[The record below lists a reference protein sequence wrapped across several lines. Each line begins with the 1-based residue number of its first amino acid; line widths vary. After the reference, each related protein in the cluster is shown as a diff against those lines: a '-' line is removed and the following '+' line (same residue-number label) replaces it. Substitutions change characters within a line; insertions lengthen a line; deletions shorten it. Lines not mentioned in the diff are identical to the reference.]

1 MADLPSDRCGHR
13 WPEGFDPGDAP
24 DANHQSC
31 CWRET
36 WRDYD
41 RCIWHAETDERKP
54 AAALERAREP
64 GGSRKG
70 NRTPGTPSELLDGA
84 YLDGADLAGVGSFAA
99 CTFRDGVLTDA
110 DLGNAILSGANLGG
124 ADLSRAGFYGADL
137 GSAVLRDADLSD
149 AYLPRAVLTRAD
161 LARTDLSR
169 ANVWH
174 ADLEGA
180 DLTEATLS
188 GAYLRDANLRGVD
201 LTGASLDGATLAVAD
216 LGEANLY
223 GADLSGADLHGTDLN
238 GADVRESDLADIG
251 VNQATRC
258 GRQVRGER
266 EASNPEDWDALARS
280 YHDLETAFT
289 DHGLVAKARDHYV
302 LERRARGRE
311 VRAAEGWLA
320 PGYLG
325 SLASRFTTGYGVRVS
340 QVVVNMVL
348 LFSVST
354 AWYLVVGLEGSVPR
368 TVSYSVITFTTSPP
382 GIPDGGATQVV
393 AMIET
398 FFGTLLIVLL
408 GYVLSNR
415 ERF

>member
-1 MADLPSDRCGHR
+1 MTDPPADRCGYL
-13 WPEGFDPGDAP
+13 WPEGFDPDDAP
-24 DANHQSC
+24 DTNHQNC

-36 WRDYD
+36 WRDHD
-41 RCIWHAETDERKP
+41 RCVWHVETDERKP
-54 AAALERAREP
+54 PTALETVRETE
-64 GGSRKG
+64 GSRER
-70 NRTPGTPSELLDGA
+70 NRGPGTPAELLDGA
-84 YLDGADLAGVGSFAA
+84 SLDGADLTDVGSFAA
-99 CTFRDGVLTDA
+99 CTLRDAALTDA
-110 DLGNAILSGANLGG
+110 DLGNAILSGADFGG
-124 ADLSRAGFYGADL
+124 ADLSRAGCYGADL
-137 GSAVLRDADLSD
+137 GGAGLRGADLRD

-161 LARTDLSR
+161 LTGADLSR

-174 ADLEGA
+174 ADLERADLTGA
-180 DLTEATLS
+180 DLPD
-188 GAYLRDANLRGVD
+188 AYLRDADLGRAD
-201 LTGASLDGATLAVAD
+201 LTGATLPDANLAVAD
-216 LGEANLY
+216 LGDAALY
-223 GADLSGADLHGTDLN
+223 GADLGGADLHGTDLS
-238 GADVRESDLADIG
+238 GADVREVDLSGIR

-258 GRQVRGER
+258 GRQERGER
-266 EASNPEDWDALARS
+266 EASNPEDWDALARA

-311 VRAAEGWLA
+311 VRAADGWLA
-320 PGYLG
+320 SGYLG

-340 QVVVNMVL
+340 QVAVNMVL

-354 AWYLVVGLEGSVPR
+354 AWYLVAGVEGSVPS
-368 TVSYSVITFTTSPP
+368 TLSYSVITFTTAPP
-382 GIPDGGATQVV
+382 AIPEGVATQVV